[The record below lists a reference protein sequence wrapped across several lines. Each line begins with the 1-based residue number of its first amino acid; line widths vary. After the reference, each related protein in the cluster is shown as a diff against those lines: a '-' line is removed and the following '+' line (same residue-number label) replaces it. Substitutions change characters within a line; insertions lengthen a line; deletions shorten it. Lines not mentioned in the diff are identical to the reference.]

1 MSMVHNVVRYP
12 LDMCENIHVLEFFRF
27 WLDLQVV
34 EMLLKRFFDF
44 TTLAMIKI
52 NTAVIYT
59 CAWCIMWSDIH
70 WICAKISINNN
81 YKNKTEICLFVQ
93 DFAFCV
99 WFLLLLFSNLSL
111 CFLSFLSSL

>member
-93 DFAFCV
+93 DFAFFV
-99 WFLLLLFSNLSL
+99 
-111 CFLSFLSSL
+111 